1 MSTHYNYIFTGAGA
15 AGLSLLTRMLHSG
28 KFRDKKILV
37 IEQSSKTAN
46 DRTWCFWER
55 GKNFFEDIVSYR
67 YSNLWFYSE
76 GYAAM
81 NDISPYQYK
90 LLKGI
95 DFYNYCLEIIRNS
108 PNVEWVE
115 AKVDRID
122 SMEAQLD
129 TTMFGDDSA
138 EASEDQPQAVL
149 PYALVTAGE
158 LHYTAD
164 YVFNSIIFE
173 KPQLNDDQY
182 WLLQH
187 FKGWVIET
195 EKDVFDVEAATLMD
209 FRVSQQHGTTFVY
222 VIPFASN
229 KALVE
234 YTLFTPSLLEQQ
246 QYDDALKNYIA
257 KYLKVDQYKI
267 EDEEFGVIPM
277 TNYPFEKFR
286 NRIVNIGTAG
296 GHTKAS
302 TGYTFQFVQREC
314 TKIID
319 ALDKTG
325 TPYYED
331 AIALKRFNFYDST
344 LLNIL
349 YHNKLEGSKIFSEL
363 FRRNPMTD
371 VLQFLDNDTTILQEL
386 KLISVLP
393 KGVFA
398 KAALEQLF

>member
-1 MSTHYNYIFTGAGA
+1 
-15 AGLSLLTRMLHSG
+15 MLHSG

-37 IEQSSKTAN
+37 IEQASKTAN

-55 GKNFFEDIVSYR
+55 GRNFFEDIISYR

-95 DFYNYCLEIIRNS
+95 DFYNYCLGIIHNA

-138 EASEDQPQAVL
+138 EASEDQPQAIL

-158 LHYTAD
+158 LHYSAE
-164 YVFNSIIFE
+164 YVFNSIIFD
-173 KPQLNDDQY
+173 KPQLSDDQY

-209 FRVSQQHGTTFVY
+209 FRVSQEHGTTFVY
-222 VIPFASN
+222 VMPFASN

-246 QYDDALKNYIA
+246 QYDEGLKNYIA

-267 EDEEFGVIPM
+267 EEEEFGVIPM
-277 TNYPFEKFR
+277 TNYPFERFR

-302 TGYTFQFVQREC
+302 SGYTFQFIQREC
-314 TKIID
+314 AKIID

-349 YHNKLEGSKIFSEL
+349 YHNKMEGSKIFTEL
-363 FRRNPMTD
+363 FRRNPMTE